1 MEAFRSRLGLECLLV
16 GFALYDD
23 RIHSPNEKYNVKSF
37 TKGARSWRGCS
48 ASSARSMAITGH
60 RLASLFGL
68 TLMAALTL
76 VVANAQN
83 GGEPG
88 RFDYY
93 VLVLGWTPSYCATE
107 GRQRHDREC
116 DAERPMPSPCM
127 GSGRRTSGDGPRVVE
142 CRGGPGCRNP

>member
-1 MEAFRSRLGLECLLV
+1 
-16 GFALYDD
+16 
-23 RIHSPNEKYNVKSF
+23 
-37 TKGARSWRGCS
+37 
-48 ASSARSMAITGH
+48 MAITGH

-68 TLMAALTL
+68 TLIAALTL

-116 DAERPMPSPCM
+116 DVERLMPSPCM
-127 GSGRRTSGDGPRVVE
+127 GVGHRTSGDGPRTVE
-142 CRGGPGCRNP
+142 CRSGPWVPQSVIDDVCASCRARPWSSTNAAPRHLFWSPDQYF